1 MLQFTFN
8 TGTDVIRQ
16 FLETDWVKSVK
27 ATKVSVG
34 GFCDMVGYDYTINI
48 KVEGKTISPT
58 QRYKGRMFQ
67 ILTNSTYMGELMEEN
82 NENPLNAFNEY
93 IENMI
98 I

>member
-8 TGTDVIRQ
+8 NGVDVIQQ
-16 FLETDWVKSVK
+16 FLGTDWVKQVK
-27 ATKVSVG
+27 ATSVSVG

-67 ILTNSTYMGELMEEN
+67 ILTNSTYMQELMEETN
-82 NENPLNAFNEY
+82 NPLTAFNEY
-93 IENMI
+93 IDSLVI
-98 I
+98 

>member
-16 FLETDWVKSVK
+16 FLESDWVKSVK
-27 ATKVSVG
+27 ATKVSSG
-34 GFCDMVGYDYTINI
+34 GFNDMVGYDYTINI
-48 KVEGKTISPT
+48 KVEGKVISST
-58 QRYKGRMFQ
+58 KRYKGRMFQ
-67 ILTNSTYMGELMEEN
+67 VITNSTYMDELMEEN
-82 NENPLNAFNEY
+82 NDNPLNAFNKF

>member
-16 FLETDWVKSVK
+16 FLDTDWVKSVK

-34 GFCDMVGYDYTINI
+34 GFNDMVGYDYTINI

-67 ILTNSTYMGELMEEN
+67 VLTNSTYMDELMEEN

-93 IENMI
+93 LDNMI